1 MGREKPLTV
10 EKIANR
16 YAESALI
23 SAVRL
28 RRYWISQGLSE
39 EEAVRRAVKQAFG
52 MLASLGVGPEKLL
65 EFFYELRSAC
75 DAFIKVIEG
84 AVENDTGKVKVTD
97 IGSSHLT
104 ANKER

>member
-1 MGREKPLTV
+1 MGRGKPLTV
-10 EKIANR
+10 EEIVNR

-65 EFFYELRSAC
+65 ELFYELRSAC
-75 DAFIKVIEG
+75 DAFIKVIED
-84 AVENDTGKVKVTD
+84 AVEK
-97 IGSSHLT
+97 
-104 ANKER
+104 